1 MKKHLK
7 NILQI
12 SLLIL
17 LSGCDGETN
26 EIISTFRVQKSDFV
40 DAVSVEGFAEP
51 VRSLTVSCPP
61 EIDGTVLRI
70 INDGTFVNA
79 GDEICVIEDKNLMSE
94 YEESLRSL
102 ENAEANVNK
111 VRADHQLQL
120 AILEAQ
126 QRTNNA
132 ETMIA
137 GLDSLQLKYSSENQ
151 RKIKELEMQR
161 SAIEKSRFEKKF
173 RATRQIQQAEIRGLE
188 IQMQRFRMRVEI
200 AKQRLEGL
208 SIKAPQA
215 GMVIIAR
222 SPMSGRK
229 IIPGDNI
236 WQGRP
241 ICTMPEI
248 KEMKVL
254 MMASEGNYKRIQQ
267 NDVVEYNFDAM
278 PGNFATGKITKKAPV
293 GQPVSENSKVKVFE
307 IEASVDSFA
316 EIPDP
321 GFSAECRIILK
332 RVKDTIAVPQ
342 IAVFD
347 QDSTKVVY
355 VKLKKGYEMRE
366 VKTGLSSTKEVIIEK
381 GLKLNEYFALTI
393 PPKKD
398 IKSRTFFPKKEIQD
412 KNKKSETDST
422 HHTTQ

>member
-17 LSGCDGETN
+17 LSGCDGGTN

-70 INDGTFVNA
+70 IDDGTFVNA

-200 AKQRLEGL
+200 AKQRLEAL
-208 SIKAPQA
+208 TIKAPQA

-229 IIPGDNI
+229 IVPGDNI
-236 WQGRP
+236 WQHGTSGRTQGWSHP
-241 ICTMPEI
+241 
-248 KEMKVL
+248 
-254 MMASEGNYKRIQQ
+254 
-267 NDVVEYNFDAM
+267 
-278 PGNFATGKITKKAPV
+278 
-293 GQPVSENSKVKVFE
+293 
-307 IEASVDSFA
+307 
-316 EIPDP
+316 IPDRP
-321 GFSAECRIILK
+321 QPCNGRHGQSAPRRKFGAGCHGWHIPDRTGQGRAHDLQSRSGSK
-332 RVKDTIAVPQ
+332 R
-342 IAVFD
+342 
-347 QDSTKVVY
+347 
-355 VKLKKGYEMRE
+355 L
-366 VKTGLSSTKEVIIEK
+366 
-381 GLKLNEYFALTI
+381 
-393 PPKKD
+393 
-398 IKSRTFFPKKEIQD
+398 
-412 KNKKSETDST
+412 
-422 HHTTQ
+422 

>member
-17 LSGCDGETN
+17 LSGCDGGTN

-173 RATRQIQQAEIRGLE
+173 HATRQIQQAEIRGLE

-200 AKQRLEGL
+200 AKQRL
-208 SIKAPQA
+208 
-215 GMVIIAR
+215 
-222 SPMSGRK
+222 
-229 IIPGDNI
+229 D
-236 WQGRP
+236 
-241 ICTMPEI
+241 
-248 KEMKVL
+248 
-254 MMASEGNYKRIQQ
+254 
-267 NDVVEYNFDAM
+267 F
-278 PGNFATGKITKKAPV
+278 
-293 GQPVSENSKVKVFE
+293 
-307 IEASVDSFA
+307 
-316 EIPDP
+316 
-321 GFSAECRIILK
+321 
-332 RVKDTIAVPQ
+332 
-342 IAVFD
+342 
-347 QDSTKVVY
+347 
-355 VKLKKGYEMRE
+355 
-366 VKTGLSSTKEVIIEK
+366 
-381 GLKLNEYFALTI
+381 
-393 PPKKD
+393 
-398 IKSRTFFPKKEIQD
+398 
-412 KNKKSETDST
+412 
-422 HHTTQ
+422 